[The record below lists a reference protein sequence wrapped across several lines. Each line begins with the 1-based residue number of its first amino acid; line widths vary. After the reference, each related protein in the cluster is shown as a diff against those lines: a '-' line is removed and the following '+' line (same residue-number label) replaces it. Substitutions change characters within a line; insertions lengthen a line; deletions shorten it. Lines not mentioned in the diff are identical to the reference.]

1 MVSGAKVSRAVNGE
15 RPRAATTPSATT
27 THAIAP
33 ARAMRARDAATDDPA
48 DDARHRARSRVGR
61 CGDARGARGLRTGAH
76 AI

>member
-33 ARAMRARDAATDDPA
+33 ARRAMRR
-48 DDARHRARSRVGR
+48 RARRSR
-61 CGDARGARGLRTGAH
+61 LRTGAR
-76 AI
+76 AVKKLYIVI

>member
-33 ARAMRARDAATDDPA
+33 ARASGDAATRA
-48 DDARHRARSRVGR
+48 ALEAANRRARV
-61 CGDARGARGLRTGAH
+61 
-76 AI
+76 

>member
-33 ARAMRARDAATDDPA
+33 AR
-48 DDARHRARSRVGR
+48 VGR
-61 CGDARGARGLRTGAH
+61 CGDARGARGCEPARARLKSFTS
-76 AI
+76 